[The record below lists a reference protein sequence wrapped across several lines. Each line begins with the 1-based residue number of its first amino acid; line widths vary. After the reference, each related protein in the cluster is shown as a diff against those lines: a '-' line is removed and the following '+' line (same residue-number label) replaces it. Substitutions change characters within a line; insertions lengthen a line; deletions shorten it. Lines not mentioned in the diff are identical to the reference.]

1 MISPVLRKTLVVA
14 LGVLLM
20 ALPLACTPEGDGTG
34 APPATE
40 GKPEEAQKEEGA
52 PAGKPGGPPP
62 ALVVVADV
70 ERGAVQPMVEYVGTV
85 YYAHV
90 SDVAAEVE
98 GKVERTNYEEGR
110 KVRKGQIL
118 VRLSTDLI
126 EETIGSTRANYEEAQ
141 AELEKAERDLA
152 RFEPLYQEGSI
163 AETVYDENL
172 FRVRGLKQ
180 KVTGLGALLRRLEL
194 QKEKKVIYAPFG
206 GIVVAKSVETGE
218 WVDAGGTI
226 AVIADDAEI
235 DVVVDVPED
244 LLGYLERGR
253 RLIFRS
259 GGNEFEGTFTSFVPK
274 GDVATRTFSV
284 KVRLRNPG
292 SLFEGMEA
300 RVTVPSGPRLEG
312 LMVPRDAVLKQFGMD
327 VIFVVEDGQ
336 AKMVPVSVSG
346 FEGLRAGVSAKGLSE
361 GMKVVIKGNERIRD
375 GQPVMLPGG
384 GGEAGPGKEG

>member
-1 MISPVLRKTLVVA
+1 MISPVLRKTLVSAFV
-14 LGVLLM
+14 LLLM
-20 ALPLACTPEGDGTG
+20 AFPVACTPKEDGND
-34 APPATE
+34 APP
-40 GKPEEAQKEEGA
+40 GKEAKEEGA
-52 PAGKPGGPPP
+52 AEKPGGPPP

-70 ERGAVQPMVEYVGTV
+70 ERGAVQPMMEYVGTV
-85 YYAHV
+85 YFAHV

-110 KVRKGQIL
+110 RVRKGQVL

-126 EETIGSTRANYEEAQ
+126 EETIGSTRAIYEEAQ

-152 RFEPLYQEGSI
+152 RFEPLYKDGSI

-180 KVTGLGALLRRLEL
+180 KVTGLKALLRRLEL
-194 QKEKKVIYAPFG
+194 QKEKKVIYSPFG
-206 GIVVAKSVETGE
+206 GIVVTKSVETGE
-218 WVDAGGTI
+218 WVDAGGTV
-226 AVIADDAEI
+226 AVIADDSEI
-235 DVVVDVPED
+235 DVIVDVAED
-244 LLGYLERGR
+244 LLGYLEQGR
-253 RLIFRS
+253 KLTFRS
-259 GGNEFEGTFTSFVPK
+259 GGKEYDGTFISFVPK

-292 SLFEGMEA
+292 GLFEGMEA
-300 RVTVPSGPRLEG
+300 RVAVPSGPRLEG

-327 VIFVVEDGQ
+327 VIFVVKEGQ

-346 FEGLRAGVSAKGLSE
+346 FEGLKAGVSAEGLEE

-384 GGEAGPGKEG
+384 GGEGGPGKQG

>member
-1 MISPVLRKTLVVA
+1 MISPVLRKTLVLAFV
-14 LGVLLM
+14 LLLM
-20 ALPLACTPEGDGTG
+20 AFPLACTPEGDGQG
-34 APPATE
+34 PPPAIE

-52 PAGKPGGPPP
+52 AGKPGGPPP

-110 KVRKGQIL
+110 KVRKGQVL

-180 KVTGLGALLRRLEL
+180 RVTGLGALLRRLEL

-206 GIVVAKSVETGE
+206 GIVVTKSVETSE
-218 WVDAGGTI
+218 WVDAGGTV
-226 AVIADDAEI
+226 AVIADDSEI
-235 DVVVDVPED
+235 DVIVDVPED

-259 GGNEFEGTFTSFVPK
+259 GGKEFEGTFTSFVPK

-300 RVTVPSGPRLEG
+300 RVAMPSGPRLEG

-327 VIFVVEDGQ
+327 VIFVVEEGQ

-346 FEGLRAGVSAKGLSE
+346 FEGLRASVSAEGLSE
-361 GMKVVIKGNERIRD
+361 GMQVVIKGNERIRD

-384 GGEAGPGKEG
+384 AGEAGPGKEG